1 MGFRRDV
8 PLVPT
13 LERFVQLVPLADLRN
28 LEASGELSMEELL
41 RSASATIYD
50 KVRARGIPPE
60 RVVNPEIYERA
71 VAEQL
76 LGVLA
81 EAGYLGDLDAEAH
94 FVRAE
99 EYLEVRAELAEWDSP
114 RVTDEGIPA
123 VQNPTDPPF
132 MGGAMGRGS

>member
-41 RSASATIYD
+41 RSASAAIYD

-60 RVVNPEIYERA
+60 RVVNAEIYERA

-81 EAGYLGDLDAEAH
+81 EAGYLGDVDAEVH
-94 FVRAE
+94 FARAE
-99 EYLEVRAELAEWDSP
+99 EYLAVHPDLAEGDSP

-132 MGGAMGRGS
+132 MGMGRGA